1 MRGIALFSC
10 VIAVLLNEAAANNNP
25 VVSIENDLVP
35 CVQVTAY
42 DVVQLNNLTLLN
54 AAITVNQS
62 IGYCGCKSAIAR
74 YHLYS
79 EGQHLRS
86 ETITLKN
93 STNYSFVLASDNC
106 EAVSQ
111 MLQLQLSCGSN

>member
-1 MRGIALFSC
+1 MLSCLIAALHT
-10 VIAVLLNEAAANNNP
+10 EAAANNTP
-25 VVSIENDLVP
+25 VVSIENGLAQ

-42 DVVQLNNLTLLN
+42 DVVQQHNLTLLN
-54 AAITVNQS
+54 TAITVNHA

-86 ETITLKN
+86 DSITLKN
-93 STNYSFVLASDNC
+93 SANYEFVLATDNS
-106 EAVSQ
+106 EAVPPAV
-111 MLQLQLSCGSN
+111 QLQLSCGSN